1 MRADVSDNLR
11 EPTGSG
17 PNTNPS
23 PGHAPQRTT
32 MMILDRRLV
41 PRRFP
46 LTAAPE
52 PGAVIPWATWLAAKE
67 RGEDLT
73 DVGVLFPNDKDVA
86 ELTPHLGTL
95 PVVALHFPRFQDG
108 RAYTQA
114 RKLTHLLGYRG
125 VVLATGDVL
134 RDQVLYM
141 SRVGFNAFH
150 LREDQD
156 AAATLNAF
164 RLYSAYYQY
173 GA

>member
-1 MRADVSDNLR
+1 MRADLSDNLR

-17 PNTNPS
+17 HT
-23 PGHAPQRTT
+23 HASTSKTT

-52 PGAVIPWATWLAAKE
+52 AGAVIPWATWLAAKE

-73 DVGVLFPNDKDVA
+73 GVGALFPNDKDVA
-86 ELTPHLGTL
+86 ELAPHLPTL

-156 AAATLNAF
+156 PAATLNAF

>member
-1 MRADVSDNLR
+1 MRAEPMDELR
-11 EPTGSG
+11 EPSGSG
-17 PNTNPS
+17 HHTS
-23 PGHAPQRTT
+23 QTTSERTQKTT
-32 MMILDRRLV
+32 MMILDCRLV

-46 LTAAPE
+46 LTDTPD
-52 PGAVIPWATWLAAKE
+52 PGAVVPFATWLASKA
-67 RGEDLT
+67 RGEDLS

-86 ELTPHLGTL
+86 ELAPHLAEL

-164 RLYSAYYQY
+164 RLYSAFYQY
-173 GA
+173 AT

>member
-1 MRADVSDNLR
+1 MDELR
-11 EPTGSG
+11 EPSGSG
-17 PNTNPS
+17 HHTNQTL
-23 PGHAPQRTT
+23 GQRPQKTA

-46 LTAAPE
+46 LSDTPA
-52 PGAVIPWATWLAAKE
+52 PGAIVPWATWLLAHQ
-67 RGEDLT
+67 RGEDLAE
-73 DVGVLFPNDKDVA
+73 VGVLFPNDKDVA
-86 ELTPHLGTL
+86 ELTPHLGAL

-164 RLYSAYYQY
+164 RLYSAFYQY
-173 GA
+173 AT